1 MNILRMPSPMRRRL
15 PETLHNRDFA
25 LFAGAIFAS
34 SLAQQMAMVA
44 IGWQVY
50 AIHRKPLDLALIGLA
65 EFVPIP
71 LLALPAG
78 QLADRLPRTLITA
91 ASVVGSGVVT
101 ALLLVVSLGGA
112 RELWPFLALAA
123 ASGVTTAA
131 GAPAARA
138 LVPQLVPAG
147 ELASALALRSVATQI
162 AGVGGPALGG
172 LLFAVSPE
180 VVYGAGTGLF
190 AASFLAVA
198 AMRRSVIP
206 AQRSG
211 DPAPGLRSVLLGIRF
226 IRDTKII
233 LGAISLDLFAVLFG
247 GSVALLPLFARSI
260 LHTGPIGLGVLRSA
274 TAVGALVG
282 GIQLTRRPMGGRSG
296 RKLLL
301 VVGAFG
307 LCMVVFGLS
316 RWFPLSF
323 AALAVSGYV
332 DMFSMNIRS
341 TVVALAT
348 PNALLGRVN
357 AVEGVFI
364 SASNELGAFESGL
377 AAALIGAV
385 PAVVIGGAITIA
397 LALVWGRLF
406 PPLAQVDRLE
416 DVRPVEVPATVAA
429 GVAG

>member
-1 MNILRMPSPMRRRL
+1 MARAVRHRL
-15 PETLHNRDFA
+15 PPALQNRDFA
-25 LFAGAIFAS
+25 LFIGAIFAS
-34 SLAQQMAMVA
+34 SLAQQMVMVA

-50 AIHRKPLDLALIGLA
+50 AIHRKPIDLALIGLA

-78 QLADRLPRTLITA
+78 HLADRLPRTLITA
-91 ASVVGSGVVT
+91 ASVAGSGVVT

-112 RELWPFLALAA
+112 HQLWQFLALAA
-123 ASGVTTAA
+123 GTGVTTAA

-138 LVPQLVPAG
+138 LVPQLVPTG
-147 ELASALALRSVATQI
+147 ELASALAFRSVASQI
-162 AGVGGPALGG
+162 AGVSGPALGG
-172 LLFAVSPE
+172 LLFAVSSE

-190 AASFLAVA
+190 ALSFLAVA
-198 AMRRSVIP
+198 AMRRSGIP
-206 AQRSG
+206 ARRSG

-226 IRDTKII
+226 IRDTPIL

-274 TAVGALVG
+274 TAVGALIG
-282 GIQLTRRPMGGRSG
+282 GIQLTRRPMRGRSG
-296 RKLLL
+296 RTLLL
-301 VVGAFG
+301 VVGTFG
-307 LCMVVFGLS
+307 VCMVVFGLS

-385 PAVVIGGAITIA
+385 PAVAIGGAITIA

-406 PPLAQVDRLE
+406 PPLAQVDRL
-416 DVRPVEVPATVAA
+416 RRAA
-429 GVAG
+429 GGSAPRPYRRP